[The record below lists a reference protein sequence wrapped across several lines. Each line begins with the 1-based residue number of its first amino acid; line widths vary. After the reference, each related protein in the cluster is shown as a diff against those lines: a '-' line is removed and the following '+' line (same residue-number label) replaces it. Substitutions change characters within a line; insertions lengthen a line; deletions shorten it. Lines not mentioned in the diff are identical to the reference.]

1 MEIKVVYIVIHD
13 ATVDR
18 YVSASQKCF
27 GIAEKTLMCCGQVVW
42 VTRCSDHDHLLR
54 CGQTVA
60 PRYCVL
66 KTFQCIRLYGN
77 HSLQNSASQL

>member
-1 MEIKVVYIVIHD
+1 MEIKVDYIVIHD

-27 GIAEKTLMCCGQVVW
+27 GIVVKTLMCHGHVSGVM
-42 VTRCSDHDHLLR
+42 RCRDHDHLLR
-54 CGQTVA
+54 SGHTVA

-66 KTFQCIRLYGN
+66 KAFQCIRLY
-77 HSLQNSASQL
+77 

>member
-18 YVSASQKCF
+18 YVSASRKCF
-27 GIAEKTLMCCGQVVW
+27 SIREKTSMYRGQVSG

-54 CGQTVA
+54 CGQTVG
-60 PRYCVL
+60 PKYRIL
-66 KTFQCIRLYGN
+66 KAFQCIKFSEKGN
-77 HSLQNSASQL
+77 ITSMYIP

>member
-27 GIAEKTLMCCGQVVW
+27 STVEKNIDVPWEGGW
-42 VTRCSDHDHLLR
+42 
-54 CGQTVA
+54 
-60 PRYCVL
+60 
-66 KTFQCIRLYGN
+66 GN
-77 HSLQNSASQL
+77 AL